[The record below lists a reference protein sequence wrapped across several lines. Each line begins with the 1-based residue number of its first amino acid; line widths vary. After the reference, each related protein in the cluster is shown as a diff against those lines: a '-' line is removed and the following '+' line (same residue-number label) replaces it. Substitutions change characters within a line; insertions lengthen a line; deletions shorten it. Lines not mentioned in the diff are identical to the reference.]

1 MNKIIHCL
9 IRNANLDKHFILYLA
24 LLNMRRKYGG
34 RDGEYI
40 IKGYDSILT

>member
-9 IRNANLDKHFILYLA
+9 IRNANLDKQFIFYLA

-34 RDGEYI
+34 YI
-40 IKGYDSILT
+40 VKDHGSILT